1 MNLNYD
7 NLNIEGISEEVKAKY
22 AFPQDKVFLS
32 RYMKGGMSLQTREE
46 REGETNKDRN
56 RVILCTLSLGAGIV
70 SYLSLLNPN
79 GKVLRDAYD
88 ATLPLWRRT
97 ARRVVPFT
105 LLTLPFFYGRTL
117 LDARNFDYKN

>member
-22 AFPQDKVFLS
+22 AFPQDKVFLG
-32 RYMKGGMSLQTREE
+32 RYMKGNMSLQTLQEQKEE
-46 REGETNKDRN
+46 SNKNSN
-56 RVILCTLSLGAGIV
+56 RVILCTLSLAAGVV

-105 LLTLPFFYGRTL
+105 LLTLPFFYGRSL